1 VAYLQGKNNIVKRK
15 SFFLL
20 IGVWIIVIIGSF
32 IYNYTSIVK
41 SNKAIILNESKA
53 FFDQIVTTR
62 TWNSMHGGVYV
73 LVTENNQPNPYLNDY
88 QRDIVSTEGLELTK
102 VNPAYM
108 TRQIAEI
115 AAESH
120 QRQFKITSLNPIRPG
135 NKPDQWEEN
144 ALSSFETGMPFVFEL
159 VDSVGQ
165 YRYMAPLLTEHSC
178 LNCHAIQGYEF
189 GDVRGGIS
197 VSTPDNYYKAAINSQ
212 VMNMAFFH
220 LMVFLFGI
228 VGLLFFYKQ
237 VNRLFSIIKNK
248 NTELLSLNATKDKL
262 FSIIA
267 HDLKGPVSSIQ
278 GLSSLMMEDSNS
290 SETSDADLYIR
301 GINSAAENTY
311 NLLDNL
317 LVWARTQTGKIEFAP
332 EALNLKHI
340 IKEVIDLYKSA
351 AVAKNIA
358 IEYPH
363 TEGIE
368 IHADKNMILTVL
380 RNLLSNAIKFSNP
393 KGVVKIMINSDKAF
407 VFVTVSDHGVGIAE
421 NVLKKLFDPGNTF
434 STKGTLKE
442 EGTGLGLVIC
452 KEFVEKHGGE
462 IWVKSEQGK
471 GSDFTFSLPK

>member
-1 VAYLQGKNNIVKRK
+1 MNRK
-15 SFFLL
+15 YFFLL
-20 IGVWIIVIIGSF
+20 IGVWTVVIIGSF
-32 IYNYTSIVK
+32 IYNHSSIVT

-73 LVTENNQPNPYLNDY
+73 PVTENNQPNPYLDDY
-88 QRDIVSTEGLELTK
+88 LRDIVSTEGLELTK

-120 QRQFKITSLNPIRPG
+120 QRQFKITSLNPLRPG

-144 ALSSFETGMPFVFEL
+144 ALNSFETGMPYVFEL

-178 LNCHAIQGYEF
+178 LSCHAMQGYEF

-197 VSTPDNYYKAAINSQ
+197 VSTPDNYYKAAIDSQ
-212 VMNMAFFH
+212 IMNMAFFH
-220 LMVFLFGI
+220 LMVFTFGVI
-228 VGLLFFYKQ
+228 GLLFFYKQ

-267 HDLKGPVSSIQ
+267 HDLKSPVSSIL
-278 GLSSLMMEDSNS
+278 GLSALIMEDAKS
-290 SETSDADLYIR
+290 SETSDTDLYIR
-301 GINSAAENTY
+301 GINSAAKNTY

-317 LVWARTQTGKIEFAP
+317 LIWARAQTGKMEFAP
-332 EALNLKHI
+332 EALNLKHVV
-340 IKEVIDLYKSA
+340 KEVIDLYKSA
-351 AVAKNIA
+351 AVAKNIV
-358 IEYPH
+358 IEYPN
-363 TEGIE
+363 TESIE
-368 IHADKNMILTVL
+368 VHADKNMILTVL

-393 KGVVKIMINSDKAF
+393 NGVVKIMITSDMAF
-407 VFVTVSDHGVGIAE
+407 VFVTVSDQGVGIAE
-421 NVLKKLFDPGNTF
+421 NVLKELFDPGSNF
-434 STKGTLKE
+434 STKGTMKE
-442 EGTGLGLVIC
+442 EGTGLGLVLC
-452 KEFVEKHGGE
+452 KEFVKKHGGE
-462 IWVKSEQGK
+462 IWIKSEPGK
-471 GSDFTFSLPK
+471 GSDFTFSLPKYH

>member
-1 VAYLQGKNNIVKRK
+1 MNRK
-15 SFFLL
+15 YFFLL
-20 IGVWIIVIIGSF
+20 IGVWITVIIGSF
-32 IYNYTSIVK
+32 IYNRTSIVA

-73 LVTENNQPNPYLNDY
+73 PVTENNQPNPYLDDY
-88 QRDIVSTEGLELTK
+88 LRDLVSTEGLELTK

-120 QRQFKITSLNPIRPG
+120 QRQFKITSLKPIRPG
-135 NKPDQWEEN
+135 NKADQWEEN
-144 ALSSFETGMPFVFEL
+144 ALNSFETGMPYVFEL

-178 LNCHAIQGYEF
+178 LNCHAMQGYEF

-197 VSTPDNYYKAAINSQ
+197 VSTPDNYYKAAIESQ
-212 VMNMAFFH
+212 IMNMTFFH
-220 LMVFLFGI
+220 LMVLTFGI

-237 VNRLFSIIKNK
+237 VNRLFLIIKNK
-248 NTELLSLNATKDKL
+248 NTELLGLNATKDKL

-267 HDLKGPVSSIQ
+267 HDLKSPVSSIL
-278 GLSSLMMEDSNS
+278 GLSSLIMEDSKS
-290 SETSDADLYIR
+290 SEATDADLYIR
-301 GINSAAENTY
+301 GINSAAKNTY

-317 LVWARTQTGKIEFAP
+317 LVWARTQTGKMEFAP
-332 EALNLKHI
+332 EALNLKHV
-340 IKEVIDLYKSA
+340 IKEVIELYKSA
-351 AVAKNIA
+351 AVAKNIV
-358 IEYPH
+358 IECPH
-363 TEGIE
+363 TESIE

-393 KGVVKIMINSDKAF
+393 NGVVKIIITSDKAF
-407 VFVTVSDHGVGIAE
+407 VFVTVADHGVGIAE
-421 NVLKKLFDPGNTF
+421 NILKELFDPGHNF
-434 STKGTLKE
+434 STKGTMKE
-442 EGTGLGLVIC
+442 EGTGLGLVLC

-462 IWVKSEQGK
+462 IWVKSELGK